1 MGQTITFNSVPLLLI
16 LKNIQ
21 RWVLLYF
28 YSSRNL
34 KKVLKAI
41 FHSSSAAHEIHTNY
55 LKHTITHA
63 SLLLP
68 IELSRQK
75 IPHDIVVAFICAHL
89 MNTIILS
96 WLVTWRHMRRW
107 TLCHRGY
114 GWARRLLSITA
125 QRRLMPLRPQDTAW
139 CSFCQRKSCLCSDSE
154 SIIYIVTCVW
164 GTGEERVNKR
174 EQAWL
179 NCSLGFGI
187 LQVQRNVSIK
197 LILENEKKSR

>member
-34 KKVLKAI
+34 KKVLKVI
-41 FHSSSAAHEIHTNY
+41 FHSSSSVHKIHTNY
-55 LKHTITHA
+55 LKHYNPCQFTSSNWTQQTENPTWHCGGVYTR
-63 SLLLP
+63 SSH
-68 IELSRQK
+68 EYNNS
-75 IPHDIVVAFICAHL
+75 V
-89 MNTIILS
+89 
-96 WLVTWRHMRRW
+96 VTWRHMRRW

-114 GWARRLLSITA
+114 GWARHLLSITA
-125 QRRLMPLRPQDTAW
+125 QRHLMPLRPQDTAW

-154 SIIYIVTCVW
+154 SIIHIVTCVW

-187 LQVQRNVSIK
+187 LQVQ
-197 LILENEKKSR
+197 EMFH